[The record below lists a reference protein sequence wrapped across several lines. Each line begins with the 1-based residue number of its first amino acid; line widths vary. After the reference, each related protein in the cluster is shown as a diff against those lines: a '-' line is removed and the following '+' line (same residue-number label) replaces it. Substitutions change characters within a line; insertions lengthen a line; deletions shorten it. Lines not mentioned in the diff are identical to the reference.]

1 MPEFMTF
8 PEWRKVNRDLEEK
21 LLDGIHVS
29 GITMRQLIDIE
40 DMNGGESFA
49 HDITELM
56 LSMYKEQKVQ
66 DQFKFDKWTEAMKR

>member
-1 MPEFMTF
+1 
-8 PEWRKVNRDLEEK
+8 
-21 LLDGIHVS
+21 
-29 GITMRQLIDIE
+29 MRQLIDIE